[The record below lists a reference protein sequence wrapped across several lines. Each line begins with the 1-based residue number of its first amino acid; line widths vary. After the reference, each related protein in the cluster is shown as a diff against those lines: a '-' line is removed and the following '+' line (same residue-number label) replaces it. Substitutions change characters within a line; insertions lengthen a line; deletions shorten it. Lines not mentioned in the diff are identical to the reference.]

1 MIIEDIGAVLGDA
14 AAFDNRTIGKADTL
28 AWFRAIGHLNVTEAR
43 SAVIAHYSE
52 TRDRLM
58 PFDVLRIV
66 RTERG
71 RRLAAANIVYE
82 PIGGETVRQFMAR
95 IAGLVRAAA
104 DGQLGPRPIALAL
117 EAAGPAPEVPA
128 EIEAVLE
135 ARRAART
142 PLNTRCP
149 FCQALPGN
157 PCRVGRNHRAGWY
170 HPARQDAARETQ
182 AAA

>member
-14 AAFDNRTIGKADTL
+14 AAFDNRTVGKSDTL

-82 PIGGETVRQFMAR
+82 PIGNETVREFMTR
-95 IAGLVRAAA
+95 ISSLVRAAA

-149 FCQALPGN
+149 FCEALPGTY
-157 PCRVGRNHRAGWY
+157 CRAGRKPKTGFY
-170 HPARQDAARETQ
+170 HHARTDAARGTQ